1 MHLGAFL
8 LVSVILIV
16 TPGPDTA
23 LTFKNALLWGRRGG
37 VSTAAGVTSGLAV
50 WALCSAVGVAAL
62 LRASAPAFLAVRI
75 AGAAYLAY
83 LGARALLAAVR
94 ARSTHALAEP
104 RGREV
109 NAGAAYRQGFL
120 SNLGNPKI
128 AVFFISVLP
137 QLAHGTSFVTF
148 AVLGALFCGLTFVWL
163 AAYTVAVAKAG
174 DVLRKPS
181 VRRVLDGVTGL
192 VLIGFGLRLATEQR

>member
-37 VSTAAGVTSGLAV
+37 VSTAAGVTSGLVV

-62 LRASAPAFLAVRI
+62 LRASEPAFLAVRI
-75 AGAAYLAY
+75 AGAAYLGY
-83 LGARALLAAVR
+83 LGVRALLAAIR
-94 ARSTHALAEP
+94 ARSVRAVSHSHA
-104 RGREV
+104 REV
-109 NAGAAYRQGFL
+109 DAAAAYRQGFL

-137 QLAHGTSFVTF
+137 QLAPSSSFATF
-148 AVLGALFCGLTFVWL
+148 AVLGVVFCVLTFVWL
-163 AAYTVAVAKAG
+163 AAYTLAVAKVG
-174 DVLRKPS
+174 DVLRRPS
-181 VRRVLDGVTGL
+181 VRRVLDGITGL
-192 VLIGFGLRLATEQR
+192 VLIGFGLRLATTSR

>member
-37 VSTAAGVTSGLAV
+37 VSTAAGVTTGLAV

-62 LRASAPAFLAVRI
+62 LRASEPAFLAVRI

-83 LGARALLAAVR
+83 LGLRALLAAIR
-94 ARSTHALAEP
+94 ARSTHARSAQP

-109 NAGAAYRQGFL
+109 DAARRVPPGPPQQPRQ
-120 SNLGNPKI
+120 PE
-128 AVFFISVLP
+128 
-137 QLAHGTSFVTF
+137 
-148 AVLGALFCGLTFVWL
+148 
-163 AAYTVAVAKAG
+163 
-174 DVLRKPS
+174 D
-181 VRRVLDGVTGL
+181 RRVLH
-192 VLIGFGLRLATEQR
+192 QRPAAAGRRHARS

>member
-1 MHLGAFL
+1 MHLGPFL

-37 VSTAAGVTSGLAV
+37 VSTAAGVTTGLAV

-62 LRASAPAFLAVRI
+62 LRASEPAFLAVRI
-75 AGAAYLAY
+75 AGATYLAY
-83 LGARALLAAVR
+83 LGMRALLAAIR
-94 ARSTHALAEP
+94 ARSTHAVGER
-104 RGREV
+104 RGREI
-109 NAGAAYRQGFL
+109 NAGAAYRQGLL

-137 QLAHGTSFVTF
+137 QLADGTSFVTF
-148 AVLGALFCGLTFVWL
+148 AVLGAVFCGLTFVWL

-174 DVLRKPS
+174 DVLRRPS
-181 VRRVLDGVTGL
+181 VRRVLDGITGL
-192 VLIGFGLRLATEQR
+192 VLVGFGLRLATTSR

>member
-1 MHLGAFL
+1 M
-8 LVSVILIV
+8 
-16 TPGPDTA
+16 
-23 LTFKNALLWGRRGG
+23 
-37 VSTAAGVTSGLAV
+37 
-50 WALCSAVGVAAL
+50 
-62 LRASAPAFLAVRI
+62 RI

-83 LGARALLAAVR
+83 PGTRALLAAIR

-104 RGREV
+104 HGRAV
-109 NAGAAYRQGFL
+109 DARAAYRQGFL

-137 QLAHGTSFVTF
+137 GLAHGSSFLTF
-148 AVLGALFCGLTFVWL
+148 AVLGVVFCGLTFLWL

-181 VRRVLDGVTGL
+181 VRRVLDGITGL
-192 VLIGFGLRLATEQR
+192 VLIGFGLRLATERR